1 MLGKNN
7 YKERIRKME
16 MQAKQDHFSIRK
28 LTIGAASVLLGFT
41 FFGLNSQTA
50 KADTIDPAKEEISS
64 ETNKSQTESDQTADK
79 ADTANANKQ
88 ASPKKQDTNLSTFSG
103 LSSFLKSTDT
113 ENTTSTT
120 KDSTAKTT
128 DSKTDDQKDKETVAD
143 NSAKTPD
150 QDKSATK
157 DPAKADGATDQDK
170 SATKDPAKADGA
182 TDQDNSKTNSAE
194 KTDSQ
199 TPALVDKDAKRD
211 ATTGAV
217 RQVTN
222 WTQLK
227 NAYSDASVS
236 EIDIMNDIAADS
248 NGLHTTLATVPGR
261 KLLIKSAGTTKYKID
276 FKQNHPD
283 CDKRNSTD
291 ITYENLELWSA
302 DYWGV
307 LSTYGLSGTGG
318 SKNVNVNISFKNVDY
333 YGSQLIYAQANTHIY
348 FYGKN
353 NINTIKT
360 PYNGGPT
367 ESNDQQLFEFNGKN
381 CSVEFVDGVFNGS
394 TYGGSMIEMTG
405 DNVSVKVDQGAVVNL
420 TPLVNYDASRTYGEH
435 WYPFSVIYIKG
446 KGKVDVSGTINIFMG
461 DNSTS
466 HPYQGS
472 RNSNKCR
479 AIYLEDD
486 NSSFNIG
493 TNGVVNVTTNGNIS
507 DAKTGNLV
515 YDAGNFT
522 IKPKGT
528 LNIVGSDMG
537 DYSGTLVLVQGKA
550 DIENGA
556 FNISLDDSTTVGS
569 GSGAGKGAITLVDV
583 QGGTLIVNNPTSLIL
598 NAQANKNPDT
608 SIIGTNNITI
618 TNVRQ
623 QFDLTGL
630 GLGIDKVTLPPF
642 HVLNVRKQRG
652 GTILVDKLELLNGK
666 TQLNVDKLNELKAKI
681 TAAGIDYEK
690 LPTDVKDSLTE
701 TAKGNKTFDDLFID
715 IIQRAFNNSNNFG
728 YNNIAFIPANPS
740 GFLDIDTSKVTVK
753 RNDDGSNTITGAA
766 GSVIGYNPDTDG
778 PDDLKGDPKNI
789 KNPFSL
795 VMPVATKAYIAA
807 NIIDDKG
814 KKIPW
819 PDKNIGVPNP
829 YAATDDTYRDSKNS
843 SLNPLPTQYAAEV
856 NNDGSFTF
864 TIPADQTVKFNKN
877 YGIELSPSANFI
889 GYDPTDT
896 SKPVRQNL
904 DILTLSEVRDQ
915 AAKEI
920 IDAINNAKT
929 NKPNNLTADQNKAFN
944 DALTQAAAAASKTIN
959 SANKLTSVYDPS
971 ADSITKVNQRK
982 NDALK
987 IINDAITAAQNSA
1000 QVETDRT
1007 SAINALNAE
1016 ASKQAGYYP
1025 SQSQTINGARDSAIS
1040 QVKAAQNST
1049 DVAKAKDDGIKAIDK
1064 IGLDYKNTVKTGLN
1078 QQIGQVKSDI
1088 AHLAKDANL
1097 NNTEKDEVNGLIDR
1111 LKRPDAI
1118 VATQG
1123 DIDKDTNE
1131 ASVKNH
1137 QKEAQDTIDALKNTI
1152 AAIKKLQAAAK
1163 DEIAKHSDKTT
1174 DIQDSLNDA
1183 VHKVINGDD
1192 PDGSNGLEAI
1202 KQVYANQEADAIN
1215 KAAAAAK
1222 KRVQN
1227 SGLAPADQVTY
1238 INAIDNAAKVAT
1250 AKPGDSNYDA
1260 NKSIYGT
1267 SDVTGIDQRVA
1278 ATQTAFDKAA
1288 AKSEVSGYAVTNE
1301 DSLSVNSTTT
1311 IAKAISDGLASI
1323 DNSADSNAVATAED
1337 TAKKNVLKAISKQKL
1352 VDVEADVENQISNI
1366 PGLTAQNIDDAK
1378 TQAQKILS
1386 NNTNP
1391 LGYTQKVDQA
1401 DSLAAIDGARND
1413 GITALNNLLTKQQE
1427 LGKRNN
1433 QLTDAAAQIRQK
1445 QQDADKAIDAIT
1457 NLSDAEKDSYHNQI
1471 KKVADDSINGLN
1483 SIDPS
1488 KVDDAVT
1495 TAKGKIDSIV
1505 ADAQNKGN
1513 SVIKDARTKAS
1524 QAVDD
1529 AAKAAKTKIE
1539 SIPDSQL
1546 SQSNKKHYED
1556 LIDQDAQSA
1565 KDKIAAAQDEDSI
1578 KSVVQDGENNI
1589 TRDLND
1595 ALVSAARAKAISDL
1609 QTAKNEARETISTA
1623 HDKGSLND
1631 KDWVDKLDQIDNAY
1645 DQAVQAVTGDFNVS
1659 DINDDADKG
1668 KKSIQSIVDSISDNE
1683 ATQALAKQRQDA
1695 INKLKEARDNA
1706 NTQITTD
1713 PNLSVTEKNDYYN
1726 QISNA
1731 FNNAQSAIQAAGKD
1745 DIDTAL
1751 TNGTRKLTEIQEA
1764 ANLQSAKDQA
1774 LNDLLT
1780 ERSKIREQIGNMDQV
1795 TSANKNDLR
1804 AKVDEQYNQAVK
1816 NINSASTSSIQQVT
1830 QAAQQGKAAIDDVIS
1845 DLNINKVI
1853 NKQKL
1858 DDYAQKAIDR
1868 ISNSTDITQAVKD
1881 STIAGIKAARDE
1893 AKGKVDS
1900 QKDIPASNLA
1910 EQNGELAIDAAAA
1923 KGNGLEGYK
1932 NSAIDQ
1938 ISTAATNA
1946 TSRLQGIYNGL
1957 NDDDKAKVKDVFDQA
1972 NNAIQQ
1978 ASSTAI
1984 ANIKKATNKD
1994 QVDGYTKDAIAAIN
2008 KAETGAD
2015 LAAAKAA
2022 AITAINEASTKANT
2036 QLTNKKDQ
2044 DAVKAVTNLGQNDI
2058 NAASDIATVNKIKGN
2073 TIQSIQ
2079 NILDIAASQQA
2090 EQIRNQRDEALQELK
2105 DTLNG
2110 KDNVAGVRDQIN
2122 RLNDLTDDQKT
2133 AFTKQAVDAYDRA
2146 VAKVSGASKDQIES
2160 EKNAGIVNINQALT
2174 DAKLQATKNKAK
2186 SDLDQLASEAGKNDA
2201 KDQDSINNE
2210 RDKAKDKIDKAK
2222 NTDEVNKAKDEGQNA
2237 INGIEETGKDT
2248 QLANDKVAAKNDL
2261 KNAADKLQ
2269 QKIDQD
2275 LADKKLGQ
2283 DQYDELNA
2291 KIDQARKDGET
2302 RINSVKD
2309 KNGLTNAQSQN
2320 NNDLNNISTDI
2331 GKEES
2336 LTNAL
2341 TQLQDAVNKA
2351 SAAADEIAKDNKD
2364 LAEQMREQIKSER
2377 DKAAQIIQNA
2387 KNDAQDPNNA
2397 MNVAAQDGV
2406 KAITGLTDR
2415 YEAKNDAINKL
2426 KGYAETVKKGLQ
2438 GNNLDAN
2445 EISQGES
2452 AINTALQNATSN
2464 IYGAKDNDNLDD
2476 IEGAGEKAIDQ
2487 AKLPSDLLAEKNRQ
2501 IAAIDDYVKGKGD
2514 INSVATNLTDD
2525 QKADLQKQLDQVV
2538 QSTKDKIGKVTLPD
2552 NATQSDFEAA
2562 KKKLANIEQ
2571 GVPEN
2576 NEALDFGQA
2585 GVDKIYDLAKNRA
2598 DIYQA
2603 KQDAIKQLQDIQD
2616 QANKKI
2622 EDSGLSATDQ
2632 QAERQK
2638 IKDIIDKSKIAIN
2651 NIPDKNKDGSDR
2663 SVEDVKQDAKTII
2676 DKARDGYKDPTTG
2689 EQMPGTA
2696 NVIDQAALAG
2706 AKTKAEGHLKEK
2718 QNQAHNIIN
2727 QSQLTDS
2734 EKQLANQAIDDAYD
2748 REKANIEAIS
2758 DVDKVPKDEAQIGT
2772 SIDQIWHN
2780 PSVWFVKDKQNA
2792 TSGTNGLQSEYDKLT
2807 SDQRANPDYQG
2818 YINDI
2823 IAGLADINKADNIP
2837 DISSAYNQGITAL
2850 NKLKAKEDIKNAADK
2865 AKTEINNNK
2874 DLDDQTKKDLINNI
2888 DNHANEGNT
2897 AVDQVNA
2904 PSDDPAGKKT
2914 NIDKVVD
2921 TAKNDI
2927 QVEINK
2933 AIDTSK
2939 KKADQ
2944 EVADKAKEAIDKIH
2958 KEFGDGADTS
2968 SIQNALDKHKN
2979 TEGNSYDEI
2988 QKNKLEAEKEIA
3000 KGAVDDAAKNAKKD
3014 VDNNKGKHQ
3023 DGSDLTN
3030 NEKQKIKDEIDHQ
3043 KDNAKDKID
3052 HAGSGDEI
3060 DQNRDNGIDIIH
3072 QDSSDP
3078 ATIDKVIHG
3087 GDNNGNG
3094 SNTENI
3100 SNGGNT
3106 GGGSTV
3112 TPGPGNKPGTGSVDA
3127 GKDKPQNGD
3136 GNLTNS
3142 SQVKLM
3148 HNAYL
3153 YDETG
3158 KRANQI
3164 TLGVGS
3170 IVTVYGT
3177 QTINGKEYYVL
3188 VDQGAKNKKY
3198 FVATANVLATRQK
3211 LTHNAYIYNQFGKRV
3226 KKTGVY
3232 KKGQLLNTYG
3242 AVVKIR
3248 GKRYFTIGK
3257 NRFVKAANVK
3267 LITSA
3272 KSANEEV
3279 TPTNANTAEQPVVT
3293 VAKSLKHNAYLY
3305 DENGRRANK
3314 LIFNAGSVV
3323 ETTGKKTINGQKYY
3337 ALPDGLYIAS
3347 GNIDAKKLKLKH
3359 NAYVYNK
3366 YGHRLGK
3373 KVLKKRKSVNT
3384 YGNPVKIG
3392 HKKYYTISKG
3402 RFVKKAN
3409 F

>member
-7 YKERIRKME
+7 NKERIRKME

-64 ETNKSQTESDQTADK
+64 ETNKSQTESVQTADK
-79 ADTANANKQ
+79 ADSASTNKQ
-88 ASPKKQDTNLSTFSG
+88 TSSKKQNTDLTTFSG
-103 LSSFLKSTDT
+103 LSSFLKDSETA
-113 ENTTSTT
+113 NPTSST
-120 KDSTAKTT
+120 KDPTAITS
-128 DSKTDDQKDKETVAD
+128 DSKTADQKDKENTAD
-143 NSAKTPD
+143 NSAQTSD
-150 QDKSATK
+150 QDQSATK
-157 DPAKADGATDQDK
+157 DPSKTDGAV
-170 SATKDPAKADGA
+170 
-182 TDQDNSKTNSAE
+182 DQDNSKTNSAE

-199 TPALVDKDAKRD
+199 TPVLVNKDPKRD
-211 ATTGAV
+211 ATTGTVAK
-217 RQVTN
+217 VTN
-222 WTQLK
+222 WNEFTDAYK
-227 NAYSDASVS
+227 NAKVS
-236 EIDIMNDIAADS
+236 EIDIMNDITDGP
-248 NGLHTTLATVPGR
+248 NGDIYSFGTIPGR
-261 KLLIKSAGTTKYKID
+261 KLLIKSAGDTRYKID
-276 FKQNHPD
+276 FKGYHPYHQTT
-283 CDKRNSTD
+283 SSAD
-291 ITYENLELWSA
+291 ITYENVSMWS
-302 DYWGV
+302 G
-307 LSTYGLSGTGG
+307 
-318 SKNVNVNISFKNVDY
+318 DY
-333 YGSQLIYAQANTHIY
+333 YGVYDTEFMAGNQSVNIRFKNTDFHGSQMIYTGNNTHIY
-348 FYGKN
+348 FYGV
-353 NINTIKT
+353 NTAETLKT
-360 PYNGGPT
+360 PYFTGGP
-367 ESNDQQLFEFNGKN
+367 SDGNDQQLFEFTGEN
-381 CSVEFVDGVFNGS
+381 CSIEFVDGEFTGT
-394 TYGGSMIEMTG
+394 TYGGSVIEMKG
-405 DNVSVKVDQGAVVNL
+405 SNDNVKVDHGATVNL
-420 TPLVNYDASRTYGEH
+420 TPVINYENTHGSTGQ
-435 WYPFSVIYIKG
+435 WGLPFSAIYISRS
-446 KGKVDVSGTINIFMG
+446 GKVDVAGTLNIKMEE
-461 DNSTS
+461 SS
-466 HPYQGS
+466 SLYPYQGT
-472 RNSNKCR
+472 RNNSKRR
-479 AIYLEDD
+479 AIYLQDN

-507 DAKTGNLV
+507 DANSGNLI
-515 YDAGNFT
+515 YDGGNFT
-522 IKPKGT
+522 IRPKGA
-528 LNIVGSDMG
+528 LNVTGQDMG
-537 DYSGTLVLVQGKA
+537 DYSGTLVLVKGKA
-550 DIENGA
+550 DVENGA
-556 FNISLDDSTTVGS
+556 FNISLDGSTTVGS
-569 GSGAGKGAITLVDV
+569 GSGAGNKSITLVDV

-598 NAQANKNPDT
+598 NAQANKNSDT
-608 SIIGTNNITI
+608 SIIGENNITI

-623 QFDLTGL
+623 QFNLTGL

-666 TQLNVDKLNELKAKI
+666 MPLNNEKLQELI
-681 TAAGIDYEK
+681 TSVTNAGIDFAK
-690 LPTDVKDSLTE
+690 LPKDVKDSLAE
-701 TAKGNKTFDDLFID
+701 TAASNKTFDDLFID
-715 IIQRAFNNSNNFG
+715 IIQRAFNNSTNFG

-753 RNDDGSNTITGAA
+753 RNDDGSNTISGAA

-778 PDDLKGDPKNI
+778 PDDLKTDDQGKPQKP

-795 VMPVATKAYIAA
+795 VMPVATKAYIVA
-807 NIIDDKG
+807 NVIDDKG

-819 PDKNIGVPNP
+819 PDKDDKNHGVPNP
-829 YAATDDTYRDSKNS
+829 YAETDDTYRDSKNS
-843 SLNPLPTQYAAEV
+843 SLNPLPTQYAAVV
-856 NNDGSFTF
+856 NDDGSFTF

-877 YGIELSPSANFI
+877 YGIELSPSANFV

-915 AAKEI
+915 AAKAI
-920 IDAINNAKT
+920 TDAINNAKT

-944 DALTQAAAAASKTIN
+944 DAMTQAAAAASKTIN
-959 SANKLTSVYDPS
+959 SANKTTSVYDPS
-971 ADSITKVNQRK
+971 ADSITSVNQRK

-1007 SAINALNAE
+1007 NAINALNAE

-1088 AHLAKDANL
+1088 ADLAKDANL
-1097 NNTEKDEVNGLIDR
+1097 NKTEKDEVNGLIDR

-1227 SGLAPADQVTY
+1227 SGLAPTDQVAY
-1238 INAIDNAAKVAT
+1238 LNAIDNAAKVAT

-1267 SDVTGIDQRVA
+1267 SDVTAIDQRVA

-1301 DSLSVNSTTT
+1301 DSLSVNSTTN

-1352 VDVEADVENQISNI
+1352 ADVEADLENQISNI

-1378 TQAQKILS
+1378 AQAQKILS
-1386 NNTNP
+1386 NNNIP
-1391 LGYTQKVDQA
+1391 LGYTQRIDQA
-1401 DSLAAIDGARND
+1401 DSLTAIDGARND
-1413 GITALNNLLTKQQE
+1413 GITALNNLLIKQQE

-1445 QQDADKAIDAIT
+1445 QQDADKAIDDIT
-1457 NLSDAEKDSYHNQI
+1457 NLSDAEKDSYHKQI

-1483 SIDPS
+1483 SIDSS

-1513 SVIKDARTKAS
+1513 SVIKDARAKAS

-1529 AAKAAKTKIE
+1529 AANAAKAKIE

-1595 ALVSAARAKAISDL
+1595 AQVSAARAKAISDL
-1609 QTAKNEARETISTA
+1609 QTAKNDARKTISDA
-1623 HDKGSLND
+1623 HDKGSLNE
-1631 KDWVDKLDQIDNAY
+1631 KDWEDKLDQIDNAY

-1659 DINDDADKG
+1659 DINNDADKG
-1668 KKSIQSIVDSISDNE
+1668 KKSIQSIVDSISDNA

-1726 QISNA
+1726 QITNA

-1751 TNGTRKLTEIQEA
+1751 TNGTRKLTDIQEA

-1774 LNDLLT
+1774 LNDLLA
-1780 ERSKIREQIGNMDQV
+1780 ERSKVKEQIGNMDQV

-1804 AKVDEQYNQAVK
+1804 AKVDEQYNQAVN
-1816 NINSASTSSIQQVT
+1816 NINSANTSSIQQVT
-1830 QAAQQGKAAIDDVIS
+1830 QYSQQGKAAIDNVIS

-1868 ISNSTDITQAVKD
+1868 INNSTDVTQAVKD

-1893 AKGKVDS
+1893 AKGNVDS
-1900 QKDIPASNLA
+1900 QTEIPASNVA

-1923 KGNGLEGYK
+1923 KGNGLEGYR

-1938 ISTAATNA
+1938 ISTAAANA

-1957 NDDDKAKVKDVFDQA
+1957 KDDEKAKVKDVFDQA
-1972 NNAIQQ
+1972 NSAIQQ

-1984 ANIKKATNKD
+1984 ANVKKATNKD

-2008 KAETGAD
+2008 KAEAGAD

-2022 AITAINEASTKANT
+2022 AITAINETSAKANT
-2036 QLTNKKDQ
+2036 QLTDKKDQ
-2044 DAVKAVTNLGQNDI
+2044 DANKAVTNLGQNDI
-2058 NAASDIATVNKIKGN
+2058 NAASDIATVNKIKDN

-2090 EQIRNQRDEALQELK
+2090 DQIRNQRDEALQELK
-2105 DTLNG
+2105 DTLDG
-2110 KDNVAGVRDQIN
+2110 KDDLAGVRDQIN

-2133 AFTKQAVDAYDRA
+2133 AFTNQAVDAYNRA
-2146 VAKVSGASKDQIES
+2146 VAKVSGASKDQIEN
-2160 EKNAGIVNINQALT
+2160 EKNAGIVNINQALS
-2174 DAKLQATKNKAK
+2174 DAKLQAAKNKAK
-2186 SDLDQLASEAGKNDA
+2186 SDLDQTASNAGKNDP

-2210 RDKAKDKIDKAK
+2210 RDKAKDKIDQAK

-2237 INGIEETGKDT
+2237 INGIEQTGKDT

-2283 DQYDELNA
+2283 DQYDDLKE

-2302 RINSVKD
+2302 RINSAKD
-2309 KNGLTNAQSQN
+2309 KDSLTGAQSQN

-2351 SAAADEIAKDNKD
+2351 SAAADGIAKDNKD

-2397 MNVAAQDGV
+2397 MNTAAQDGV

-2445 EISQGES
+2445 EISQGEN

-2464 IYGAKDNDNLDD
+2464 IYGAKDSDNLDD

-2487 AKLPSDLLAEKNRQ
+2487 AKLPSDLLAEKNKQ
-2501 IAAIDDYVKGKGD
+2501 IAAIDDYVKKKGD
-2514 INSVATNLTDD
+2514 INSVATNLTND

-2538 QSTKDKIGKVTLPD
+2538 QNTKDKIGSVKLPD
-2552 NATQSDFEAA
+2552 NPTQSDLEAA

-2576 NEALDFGQA
+2576 NEALNFGQA
-2585 GVDKIYDLAKNRA
+2585 GVDNVYDVAKNRA

-2622 EDSGLSATDQ
+2622 EDSGLSGTDQ
-2632 QAERQK
+2632 EAERQK
-2638 IKDIIDKSKIAIN
+2638 IKDIIDKSKTDVN
-2651 NIPDKNKDGSDR
+2651 NIPDKKDGKDR
-2663 SVEDVKQDAKTII
+2663 TADDVKQDAAAIVN
-2676 DKARDGYKDPTTG
+2676 KAKNGYKDPTTG
-2689 EQMPGTA
+2689 EQMPGTSS
-2696 NVIDQAALAG
+2696 VIDQAALAG
-2706 AKTKAEGHLKEK
+2706 AKTKAEGYLKEK
-2718 QNQAHNIIN
+2718 QNQAHDIIN
-2727 QSQLTDS
+2727 KSQLTDS
-2734 EKQLANQAIDDAYD
+2734 EKQEANQAIDNAYNS
-2748 REKANIEAIS
+2748 EKENIEAIT
-2758 DVDKVPKDEAQIGT
+2758 DVDKVPKDKDHVGT
-2772 SIDQIWHN
+2772 SIDKIWQN
-2780 PSVWFVKDKQNA
+2780 SSEWVVKDKQNA
-2792 TSGTNGLQSEYDKLT
+2792 TVGTNGLQSEYDKLT
-2807 SDQRANPDYQG
+2807 SDQRANSDYQD
-2818 YINDI
+2818 YIKDI

-2865 AKTEINNNK
+2865 AKTEIINNK
-2874 DLDDQTKKDLINNI
+2874 DIDSQTKLDLINNV
-2888 DNHANEGNT
+2888 NEHVKEGNE
-2897 AVDQVNA
+2897 AIDQVNA

-2914 NIDKVVD
+2914 NIDKAAN
-2921 TAKNDI
+2921 TAKGDI
-2927 QVEINK
+2927 QVEVNK
-2933 AIDTSK
+2933 AIDASK

-2944 EVADKAKEAIDKIH
+2944 EVADKAIEAIDKIH
-2958 KEFGDGADTS
+2958 KEFGDNADTS
-2968 SIQNALDKHKN
+2968 SIQNAFNKHKN

-3030 NEKQKIKDEIDHQ
+3030 DEKQKIKDEIDHQ

-3052 HAGSGDEI
+3052 HAGSGDDI
-3060 DQNRDNGIDIIH
+3060 DKNRDNGIDVIH

-3078 ATIDKVIHG
+3078 TTIDKVIHG

-3094 SNTENI
+3094 GNTENI

-3106 GGGSTV
+3106 GGGSTAPV
-3112 TPGPGNKPGTGSVDA
+3112 PVPNKQPGNDNNPNDSDSNSNAKLP
-3127 GKDKPQNGD
+3127 
-3136 GNLTNS
+3136 NS

-3267 LITSA
+3267 IVTSA

-3279 TPTNANTAEQPVVT
+3279 APTYTNTTEQPVVT

-3359 NAYVYNK
+3359 NAYIYNK

-3392 HKKYYTISKG
+3392 HKKYYTLSKG

>member
-7 YKERIRKME
+7 NKERIRKME

-41 FFGLNSQTA
+41 FFGLNSHTA

-79 ADTANANKQ
+79 ADSASTNKQ
-88 ASPKKQDTNLSTFSG
+88 TSSKKQNTDLTTFSG
-103 LSSFLKSTDT
+103 LSSFLKDS
-113 ENTTSTT
+113 EKANASSSV
-120 KDSTAKTT
+120 KDSTAKTN
-128 DSKTDDQKDKETVAD
+128 DSKAEDQKDKENTAD
-143 NSAKTPD
+143 NSAKTPAPD
-150 QDKSATK
+150 QDQSATK
-157 DPAKADGATDQDK
+157 DPSTTDGAVDQD
-170 SATKDPAKADGA
+170 D
-182 TDQDNSKTNSAE
+182 SKTNSAE

-199 TPALVDKDAKRD
+199 TPALVNKDPKRD
-211 ATTGAV
+211 ATTDTVAK
-217 RQVTN
+217 VTN

-227 NAYSDASVS
+227 NAYSDAKVS
-236 EIDIMNDIAADS
+236 EIDIMNNIAADS
-248 NGLHTTLATVPGR
+248 DGLHTVLATVPGR
-261 KLLIKSAGTTKYKID
+261 KLLIKSAGTEKYKID

-307 LSTYGLSGTGG
+307 FSTYGLSGTGG
-318 SKNVNVNISFKNVDY
+318 SKDVNVNIRFKNVDY

-348 FYGKN
+348 FYGAN

-367 ESNDQQLFEFNGKN
+367 ELNDQQLFEFNGKN
-381 CSVEFVDGVFNGS
+381 CSVEFVDGEFTGT

-405 DNVSVKVDQGAVVNL
+405 DNVSVKVDQGAAVNL
-420 TPLVNYDASRTYGEH
+420 TPLVNYDLSRTYGEH
-435 WYPFSVIYIKG
+435 FLPFSVIYIKG

-479 AIYLEDD
+479 AIYLKDTD
-486 NSSFNIG
+486 SSFNIG
-493 TNGVVNVTTNGNIS
+493 TNGTVNVTTNGNIS
-507 DAKTGNLV
+507 DADSGNLI

-522 IKPKGT
+522 IRPKGT
-528 LNIVGSDMG
+528 LNVTGNDMG
-537 DYSGTLVLVQGKA
+537 DYSGTLVLVKGKA

-556 FNISLDDSTTVGS
+556 FNISLDDSKPAGPGKGAGT
-569 GSGAGKGAITLVDV
+569 GAGKGAITLVDV

-608 SIIGTNNITI
+608 SIIGENNITI

-623 QFDLTGL
+623 QFDLNGL
-630 GLGIDKVTLPPF
+630 GLGNGKLALPPF
-642 HVLNVRKQRG
+642 HVLNVRKSG
-652 GTILVDKLELLNGK
+652 GTITVDKIELLNGTRK
-666 TQLNVDKLNELKAKI
+666 LDNNQLDELKKKIAAVGIDFAKLPQDVRDSLA
-681 TAAGIDYEK
+681 TAA
-690 LPTDVKDSLTE
+690 
-701 TAKGNKTFDDLFID
+701 AGNKDYDWLFAD
-715 IIQRAFNNSNNFG
+715 IIKKAFNNSNNFG

-753 RNDDGSNTITGAA
+753 RNDDGSNTISGAA
-766 GSVIGYNPDTDG
+766 GSVIGYDPKTDG

-789 KNPFSL
+789 KNPFSVVL
-795 VMPVATKAYIAA
+795 PVATKAYIVA
-807 NIIDDKG
+807 NVIDDKG

-819 PDKNIGVPNP
+819 PDKDDKNHGVSNP
-829 YAATDDTYRDSKNS
+829 YAETDDTYRDPKNS
-843 SLNPLPTQYAAEV
+843 SLNPLPTQYAAVV
-856 NNDGSFTF
+856 NDDGSFSF
-864 TIPADQTVKFNKN
+864 TIPAEQTVNYKKN
-877 YGIELSPSANFI
+877 YGIELSPSANFV

-915 AAKEI
+915 AAQAI
-920 IDAINNAKT
+920 TDAINNAKK
-929 NKPNNLTADQNKAFN
+929 NKPDNLTADQNKAFN
-944 DALTQAAAAASKTIN
+944 DAMTQAAAAASKTIN
-959 SANKLTSVYDPS
+959 SANKETSVYDPS
-971 ADSITKVNQRK
+971 ADSITSVNQRK

-1007 SAINALNAE
+1007 NAINALNAE
-1016 ASKQAGYYP
+1016 ASQQAGYYP
-1025 SQSQTINGARDSAIS
+1025 SQSQTINGVRDNAIS

-1064 IGLDYKNTVKTGLN
+1064 VGLDYKNTVKTGLD

-1088 AHLAKDANL
+1088 ADLAKDANL
-1097 NNTEKDEVNGLIDR
+1097 NDTEKDEVNGLIDR

-1131 ASVKNH
+1131 ASVKSH

-1152 AAIKKLQAAAK
+1152 SAIKKLQAAAK
-1163 DEIAKHSDKTT
+1163 DEIAKHSDKTA

-1192 PDGSNGLEAI
+1192 PDGSKGLEEI
-1202 KQVYANQEADAIN
+1202 KQVFTNQEANSIN

-1227 SGLAPADQVTY
+1227 SGLAPADQVAY
-1238 INAIDNAAKVAT
+1238 LNAIDNAARVAT

-1267 SDVTGIDQRVA
+1267 SDITAIDQRVA

-1301 DSLSVNSTTT
+1301 DSLSVNSTTN

-1323 DNSADSNAVATAED
+1323 DNSADSNTVATAED

-1352 VDVEADVENQISNI
+1352 ADVEADVENQISNI

-1378 TQAQKILS
+1378 AQAQKILS
-1386 NNTNP
+1386 NNNIP
-1391 LGYTQKVDQA
+1391 LGYTQRVDQA
-1401 DSLAAIDGARND
+1401 DSLTAIDGARND
-1413 GITALNNLLTKQQE
+1413 GITALNNLLIKQQE

-1445 QQDADKAIDAIT
+1445 QQKADSAIDNIT
-1457 NLSDAEKDSYHNQI
+1457 NLSDAEKDSYHKQI

-1483 SIDPS
+1483 SIDSS

-1513 SVIKDARTKAS
+1513 SVIKDARAKAS

-1529 AAKAAKTKIE
+1529 AAKAAKAKIE

-1595 ALVSAARAKAISDL
+1595 AQVSAARAKAISDL
-1609 QTAKNEARETISTA
+1609 QTAKNDARKTISDA
-1623 HDKGSLND
+1623 HDKGSLNE
-1631 KDWVDKLDQIDNAY
+1631 KDWEDKLDQIDNAY

-1659 DINDDADKG
+1659 DINNDADKG

-1726 QISNA
+1726 QITNA
-1731 FNNAQSAIQAAGKD
+1731 FNDAQSAIQAAGKD

-1751 TNGTRKLTEIQEA
+1751 TNGTRKLTDIQEA

-1774 LNDLLT
+1774 LNDLLA
-1780 ERSKIREQIGNMDQV
+1780 ERSKVKEQIGNMDQV

-1804 AKVDEQYNQAVK
+1804 SKVDEQYNQAVK

-1830 QAAQQGKAAIDDVIS
+1830 QYAQQGKAAIDNVIS

-1868 ISNSTDITQAVKD
+1868 ISNSTDVTQAVKD

-1893 AKGKVDS
+1893 AKGNVDS
-1900 QKDIPASNLA
+1900 QTEIPASNVA

-1938 ISTAATNA
+1938 ISTAAANA

-1957 NDDDKAKVKDVFDQA
+1957 NDDEKAKVKDVFDQA
-1972 NNAIQQ
+1972 NSAIQQ

-1984 ANIKKATNKD
+1984 ANVKKATNKD
-1994 QVDGYTKDAIAAIN
+1994 QVDGYTKDAITAIN
-2008 KAETGAD
+2008 KAEAGAD

-2022 AITAINEASTKANT
+2022 AITAINEASAKAND
-2036 QLTNKKDQ
+2036 QLPIQKDK
-2044 DAVKAVTNLGQNDI
+2044 DAVKAVTDLGQNDI
-2058 NAASDIATVNKIKGN
+2058 NAASDIATVNKIKDN

-2105 DTLNG
+2105 DTLDG
-2110 KDNVAGVRDQIN
+2110 KDDLAGVRDQIN
-2122 RLNDLTDDQKT
+2122 RLKDLTDDQKT
-2133 AFTKQAVDAYDRA
+2133 AFTKQAVDAYNRA
-2146 VAKVSGASKDQIES
+2146 VAKVSGASKDQIEN
-2160 EKNAGIVNINQALT
+2160 EKNAGLVNINQALT
-2174 DAKLQATKNKAK
+2174 DAKLQAAKNKAK
-2186 SDLDQLASEAGKNDA
+2186 SDLDQIASTAGQNDT

-2210 RDKAKDKIDKAK
+2210 RDKAKDKIDQAK

-2237 INGIEETGKDT
+2237 INGIEQTGKDT

-2283 DQYDELNA
+2283 DQYDKLKE

-2302 RINSVKD
+2302 RINSATD
-2309 KNGLTNAQSQN
+2309 KGSLSNAQNQN
-2320 NNDLNNISTDI
+2320 KNDLSQIGAEI

-2336 LTNAL
+2336 LTSAL

-2397 MNVAAQDGV
+2397 MNSAAQDGV

-2415 YEAKNDAINKL
+2415 YEAKNTAINKL
-2426 KGYAETVKKGLQ
+2426 KGYAETAKKGLQ

-2464 IYGAKDNDNLDD
+2464 IYGAKDTDNLDD

-2514 INSVATNLTDD
+2514 ISSVATNLTND

-2538 QSTKDKIGKVTLPD
+2538 QNTKDKIGSVKLPD
-2552 NATQSDFEAA
+2552 NPTQSDLEAA

-2576 NEALDFGQA
+2576 NEALNFGQA
-2585 GVDKIYDLAKNRA
+2585 GVDNVYDVAKNRA

-2622 EDSGLSATDQ
+2622 EDSGLSGTDQ
-2632 QAERQK
+2632 EAERQK
-2638 IKDIIDKSKIAIN
+2638 IKDIIDKSKTDIN
-2651 NIPDKNKDGSDR
+2651 NIPDKKDGKDR
-2663 SVEDVKQDAKTII
+2663 TADDVKQDAAAIVN
-2676 DKARDGYKDPTTG
+2676 KAKNGYKDPTTG
-2689 EQMPGTA
+2689 EQMPGTS

-2706 AKTKAEGHLKEK
+2706 AKTKAEGYLKEK
-2718 QNQAHNIIN
+2718 QNQAHDIIN
-2727 QSQLTDS
+2727 KSQLTDS
-2734 EKQLANQAIDDAYD
+2734 EKQEANQAIDNAYNS
-2748 REKANIEAIS
+2748 EKENIEAIT
-2758 DVDKVPKDEAQIGT
+2758 DVDKVPKDKDHVGT
-2772 SIDQIWHN
+2772 SIDKIWQN
-2780 PSVWFVKDKQNA
+2780 SSEWVVKDKQNA
-2792 TSGTNGLQSEYDKLT
+2792 TVGTNGLQSEYDKLT
-2807 SDQRANPDYQG
+2807 SDQRANSDYQD
-2818 YINDI
+2818 YIKDI

-2865 AKTEINNNK
+2865 AKTEIINNK
-2874 DLDDQTKKDLINNI
+2874 DIDSQTKLDLINNV
-2888 DNHANEGNT
+2888 NEHVKEGNE
-2897 AVDQVNA
+2897 AIDQVNA

-2914 NIDKVVD
+2914 NIDKAAN
-2921 TAKNDI
+2921 TAKDDI
-2927 QVEINK
+2927 QVEVNK
-2933 AIDTSK
+2933 AIDASK
-2939 KKADQ
+2939 KKADK
-2944 EVADKAKEAIDKIH
+2944 EVADKAIEAIDKIH
-2958 KEFGDGADTS
+2958 KEFGDNADTS
-2968 SIQNALDKHKN
+2968 SIQNAFDKHKN

-3030 NEKQKIKDEIDHQ
+3030 DEKQKIKDEIDHQ

-3052 HAGSGDEI
+3052 HAGSGDDI
-3060 DQNRDNGIDIIH
+3060 DKNRDNGIDVIH

-3078 ATIDKVIHG
+3078 TTIDKVIHG

-3094 SNTENI
+3094 GNTENI

-3106 GGGSTV
+3106 GGGSTAPV
-3112 TPGPGNKPGTGSVDA
+3112 PVPNKQPGNDNNPNDSDSNSNAKLP
-3127 GKDKPQNGD
+3127 
-3136 GNLTNS
+3136 NS

-3153 YDETG
+3153 YDENG

-3267 LITSA
+3267 IVTSA

-3279 TPTNANTAEQPVVT
+3279 APTNTNTTEQPVVT

-3337 ALPDGLYIAS
+3337 GLPDGLYIAS

-3359 NAYVYNK
+3359 NAYTYNQ

-3373 KVLKKRKSVNT
+3373 KVLKKHKYVNT

-3392 HKKYYTISKG
+3392 HKKYYTLSKG